1 MARYLTPGDHSI
13 QGIGISPDIE
23 LNASLVA
30 PPQEITREGQKIMGN
45 PRISLFYRDQYI
57 EEADLEG
64 ALTQSAESDSPPV
77 YSLRYLLPVVNDT
90 APRTDRP
97 DPEKDSE
104 AALAR
109 DILVVTKG
117 YRRADV
123 LRDAERIL
131 SAQAKSES
139 GRLIEAFKDM
149 GIDWS
154 ACDRPTSAQV
164 QMKLSVVGDD
174 MLRPGS
180 LQEVQLT
187 ATNTGKQPICQGLVR
202 TESANNT
209 VDGMEFY
216 LGRLDPGRS
225 LSRTLKV
232 AVADGYPAEV
242 AGVDLS
248 LLDMSG
254 AELVHASS
262 EIRSAGTELPR
273 YAWNWR
279 FDDSA
284 GDKDGIAEPGELI
297 TLVVDVKNVGAGPG
311 GSLSV
316 SIQKGEGLGK
326 SVELVNGTFTVE
338 DLKPGASQSGSL
350 TFRYQSPPTDLKE
363 MPFELNLRESER
375 YDYASIVKAQFYPYI
390 VQTEELKIPLNAA
403 LPSGSREVP
412 VIQITRAPQG
422 VVQDARITLS
432 GVATDDAGIRDV
444 ILYLSDKKIA
454 YASGEDGLKSVP
466 FSTTVDLVPGN
477 NLIVVLVRDTHGLT
491 STRAV
496 DVYLP
501 EK

>member
-1 MARYLTPGDHSI
+1 
-13 QGIGISPDIE
+13 
-23 LNASLVA
+23 
-30 PPQEITREGQKIMGN
+30 
-45 PRISLFYRDQYI
+45 
-57 EEADLEG
+57 
-64 ALTQSAESDSPPV
+64 
-77 YSLRYLLPVVNDT
+77 VVDDT

-97 DPEKDSE
+97 DPEKDPE

-109 DILVVTKG
+109 DILVATKG
-117 YRRADV
+117 SRRADV

-139 GRLIEAFKDM
+139 GRLSEAFKGM

-154 ACDRPTSAQV
+154 ACAAPAPDQV
-164 QMKLSVVGDD
+164 QLKLSVVGDD

-180 LQEVQLT
+180 LQEIQLT
-187 ATNTGKQPICQGLVR
+187 ATNTGKQPVCQSLVR
-202 TESANNT
+202 TESATNT
-209 VDGMEFY
+209 VDGLEFY
-216 LGRLDPGRS
+216 FGRIDPGRV

-254 AELVHASS
+254 AVMARGRS
-262 EIRSAGTELPR
+262 EIRTAGAELPR
-273 YAWNWR
+273 YAWSWR

-297 TLVVDVKNVGAGPG
+297 SLFVDVKNVGAGPG

-316 SIQKGEGLGK
+316 SIQKGAGIGK
-326 SVELVNGTFTVE
+326 SAELVAGTFTVE

-350 TFRYQSPPTDLKE
+350 TFRYQSVPTDLKE
-363 MPFELNLRESER
+363 LPFELNLRESER
-375 YDYASIVKAQFYPYI
+375 YDYASIVKAQFYSYI
-390 VQTEELKIPLNAA
+390 VQTEELKIPLNAL

-412 VIQITRAPQG
+412 VIQITRAPEG
-422 VVQDARITLS
+422 VVREARVTLS
-432 GVATDDAGIRDV
+432 GVATDDAGVRDV
-444 ILYLSDKKIA
+444 ILYLGDKKIA

-466 FSTTVDLVPGN
+466 FSTTIDLAPGN
-477 NLIVVLVRDTHGLT
+477 NLLVVLVRDTHGLT

-501 EK
+501 VTP